1 MTVLKEIYNQELIS
15 RLIDTVKETY
25 PAFNKDKFE
34 ELLMTGEWPELALK
48 ERMRRITVA
57 LYETLP
63 KHYGEA
69 LAVLWDAAPH
79 FKGLS
84 GIIFPDYVEQYGLE
98 HWDDSMKALEY
109 FTAYSTSE
117 FAVRPF
123 LLLNQEKMIAQF
135 LIWSKHENEHV
146 RRLASEG
153 SRPRLPWG
161 KSIPALKSDP
171 SPVLPILEQ
180 LMQDESLYVR
190 KSVANSLNDI
200 SKTHPHLLR
209 EVAEQWY
216 GTHPHTDWI
225 IKHAYRTLLKKGDK
239 QALSLFGYHDAD
251 SIQLQDLTCESSR
264 ISIGETLKFTFH
276 IHSDRVQKVRIEYAI
291 DYVKTRGQRHRKV
304 FKITETNIG
313 KNETKSYTKTHSFK
327 DLSTRKH
334 YKGIHTL
341 SVIINGEV
349 KKSLDFLV
357 C

>member
-1 MTVLKEIYNQELIS
+1 MADLKEIYNEELIS
-15 RLIDTVKETY
+15 QLTHHVRSSY
-25 PAFNKDKFE
+25 PDFNKDRFE
-34 ELLMTGEWPELALK
+34 DTLRLEDWPELTLK
-48 ERMRRITVA
+48 ERMRRVTVS

-63 KHYGEA
+63 KQYVEA
-69 LAVLWDAAPH
+69 LAILRDTAPH

-84 GIIFPDYVEQYGLE
+84 GILFPDYVEQYGLA
-98 HWDDSMKALEY
+98 HWEESIKALEY
-109 FTAYSTSE
+109 FTQYSTSE

-123 LLLNQEKMIAQF
+123 LLLDQEKMIAQ
-135 LIWSKHENEHV
+135 LLAWSEHKNEHV

-171 SPVLPILEQ
+171 SPVLPILEK

-190 KSVANSLNDI
+190 KSVANNLNDI

-209 EVAEQWY
+209 KVADQWY

-239 QALSLFGYHDAD
+239 QALALFGYENAD
-251 SIQLQDLTCESSR
+251 SIQLHNLTCQPKR
-264 ISIGETLKFTFH
+264 IVIGESLEFSFY
-276 IHSDRVQKVRIEYAI
+276 IHSDRDQKVRIEYAI
-291 DYVKTRGQRHRKV
+291 DFVKARGQRHQKV
-304 FKITETNIG
+304 FKITETNIR
-313 KNETKSYTKTHSFK
+313 KNETKSYTKIQSFK
-327 DLSTRKH
+327 DLTTRKH

-349 KKSLDFLV
+349 KDSLDFQV